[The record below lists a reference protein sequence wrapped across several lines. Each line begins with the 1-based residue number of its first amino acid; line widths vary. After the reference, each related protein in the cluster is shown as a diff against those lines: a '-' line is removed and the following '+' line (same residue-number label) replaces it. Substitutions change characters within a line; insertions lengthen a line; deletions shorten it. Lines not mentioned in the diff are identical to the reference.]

1 MLQFAQVVDIAL
13 VQCRFGEGGSALH
26 LAPKQGCEHTG
37 VTFEFLLTTSSEDET
52 WALLVIL
59 TGRTNSEAIHDSATQ
74 FNESHRPENAAKRVE
89 RSATANEEENDD
101 EFWKR
106 V

>member
-1 MLQFAQVVDIAL
+1 M
-13 VQCRFGEGGSALH
+13 LH
-26 LAPKQGCEHTG
+26 LAAKQGCEHTG

-52 WALLVIL
+52 WALLLFL
-59 TGRTNSEAIHDSATQ
+59 TNRTNSEAIHDSATQ
-74 FNESHRPENAAKRVE
+74 FNESNRSENAAKRVE